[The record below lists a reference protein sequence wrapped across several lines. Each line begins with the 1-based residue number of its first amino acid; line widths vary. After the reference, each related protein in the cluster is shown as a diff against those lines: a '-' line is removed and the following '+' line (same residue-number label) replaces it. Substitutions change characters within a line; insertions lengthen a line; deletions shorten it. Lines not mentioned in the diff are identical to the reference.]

1 MARITISDF
10 NLFLENNSIFDA
22 FWLEY
27 HRACLESNDE
37 GVLVGVKGYR
47 LFISLNP
54 HCFVRTAFIW
64 SKTPQGVSFWGSIDT
79 LWRLRVD
86 AINESIRKS
95 K

>member
-10 NLFLENNSIFDA
+10 NRFLEDNSIFDA

-37 GVLVGVKGYR
+37 DVLVGVKGYR
-47 LFISLNP
+47 HFISLEP

-64 SKTPQGVSFWGSIDT
+64 SDTPQGVSFWGSIDA
-79 LWRLRVD
+79 LWSLYRETID
-86 AINESIRKS
+86 S
-95 K
+95 KCSKE